1 MIMFDASAIGD
12 DGDDNDDD
20 DSNFNNMHFCQS
32 V

>member
-1 MIMFDASAIGD
+1 MFDASAIGD